1 MLLGHDVVAD
11 REAQTGPFA
20 SQLGREEGLKQFV
33 FNLGRNPDAVAKFP
47 SRWTSSR
54 AAPAVEMTAGL
65 VLIFI

>member
-11 REAQTGPFA
+11 REPEAGAFPGR
-20 SQLGREEGLKQFV
+20 LGREERLEQFV